1 MVIIAQD
8 EKSIYD
14 LEKFSSATAKEDG
27 TVYLLNYSGELAFP
41 VGKYETEERA
51 IDFSSCAIITI
62 VFPLN
67 KNEPTTQKVI
77 GSTALTVFL
86 LAGLSTCT
94 VSTLHQNIL

>member
-51 IDFSSCAIITI
+51 SEI
-62 VFPLN
+62 VGEIFALFD
-67 KNEPTTQKVI
+67 TQRRYVMPVI
-77 GSTALTVFL
+77 
-86 LAGLSTCT
+86 
-94 VSTLHQNIL
+94 